1 MQLKP
6 GIDLWVGICVGPL
19 NKAACPDVCI
29 HKQTSIMELQDKTAI
44 ITGATS
50 GIGRVTALAI
60 AKEGIQLVLPVRN
73 IEKGESLKDEIKR
86 ETGNRNVDVMPCDLA
101 SMSSIRQFAAEF
113 EKKYSTLHLL
123 INNAGLWE
131 AKRKESDDGIE
142 MNFAVNHLAP
152 FLMTT
157 LLLDTIKRSAP
168 SRIISVASAAHKYGK
183 MRFNDL
189 EGKKSWGSMQSY
201 AQSKLANILFTRRL
215 ARELE
220 GSGVT
225 ANCLHPGV
233 VNTQLFSKM
242 PGFMQKIFGLFM
254 ISPEKGAQTSIY
266 LATSPEVEIISGE
279 YFDKKKIAK
288 TTAHARDMQVAD
300 MLWEASKEYCGL

>member
-1 MQLKP
+1 
-6 GIDLWVGICVGPL
+6 
-19 NKAACPDVCI
+19 
-29 HKQTSIMELQDKTAI
+29 MELKNKTAI
-44 ITGATS
+44 ITGSTS
-50 GIGRVTALAI
+50 GIGRITAMAI
-60 AKEGIQLVLPVRN
+60 AREGAQLVLPVRD
-73 IEKGESLKDEIKR
+73 IEKGEALKKEIKI
-86 ETGNRNVDVMPCDLA
+86 ETGNRSVEVMPGDLA
-101 SMSSIRQFAAEF
+101 SMSSIRQFATEF
-113 EKKYSTLHLL
+113 EKKYSKLHLL

-152 FLMTT
+152 FLMTN
-157 LLLDTIKRSAP
+157 LLLDTIKKSAP
-168 SRIISVASAAHKYGK
+168 ARIVSVASTAHKYGK

-215 ARELE
+215 AKELE

-233 VNTQLFSKM
+233 VNTQLFNKL
-242 PGFMQKIFGLFM
+242 PGFIQRISSLFM
-254 ISPEKGAQTSIY
+254 ITPEKGAQTSIY
-266 LATSPEVEIISGE
+266 LATSAEVENITGE

-300 MLWEASKEYCGL
+300 TLWEVSKEYCGL